1 MEGIYDDLSNYEDV
15 NAVHELRNENKE
27 LKVKL
32 EEHAAAMQK
41 LQRDY
46 DTLEME
52 FKKLENN
59 YSSLLKTARS
69 EIERKNQRITQ
80 LNLEKDTMVLEA
92 LKKGQTIRRHFNKG
106 VPNNQR
112 YNEKPNFPDNRKE
125 TNNKECDVKQKIT
138 RTERFEPTPRDTKDL
153 ITDTHNRN
161 KFESAG
167 ARDVCTGRNT
177 NVVHKKTEFNEIP
190 KMQASSIRDRRKST
204 PAACSMPVDYFSS
217 DEENKQNYQ
226 AKDTRPD
233 YPPLDKFDKRYINKH
248 SLDRHS
254 NKTSETSSFEDRG
267 NNYHEYSSRDSR
279 DRVRS
284 GRNMASS
291 SYRARDKYELK
302 PRKQYSPDRGMK
314 RSYREHQDDYRRQER
329 GRYQARSLESPPPEP
344 YSRHSRRYPEPRPS
358 SDSRHGHD
366 YDKYMYRH
374 EDKYSSKSKLSMDH
388 DEPQSKRLRRE
399 SFGNPDAHSREDR
412 TRYHNEKESSE
423 GYRNP
428 EFSPH
433 EYETHRYSCQSP
445 DLEHADAASTE
456 PIEIKTATTTPIQ
469 DPRLTDSKYI
479 LKQEHGK
486 ETISTTVGRDID
498 LIPIDKVKWNMTPVE
513 VPYALMQQPS
523 EYRDDIVK
531 QIYMDIDSPNADAH
545 SAAESVP
552 YSSND
557 SCNENFQ
564 GSIDVAVRLEETDFN
579 SRQGTDAHLKD
590 SQHINKYRIPKV
602 GQDKINARSQMDFHH
617 IELGFTEP
625 HIANIHNKVETETRG
640 RKELVHSQ
648 EPRDWRDDRRH
659 MNEDCGTIEDKVGIQ
674 KRKANLAIVAD
685 DLELSDDNSDHF
697 DINRHTVS
705 ENNPKK
711 STAQL
716 TAMDVTCEV
725 SVQRIDK
732 DSSKTSSDIDPFEL
746 HSVGEFRNE
755 EASSPG
761 RHKTKLNPKE
771 VRCEDSVHKIE
782 KDPSNP
788 YNAVKV
794 IKNKDADSTRKSK
807 SKLNTKEVKRDDSV
821 HKVDKDSSK
830 QFVADEELRNIEDD
844 CTRKPKSKHNTKE
857 VKCDESVLKVDKD
870 ISKTSL
876 SFDFV
881 DNVKIKDADCARKH
895 RIKLNTKEARGDD
908 SIHKAA
914 KDSSQTSSSLET
926 VESNVIREV
935 KNKDTDS
942 GRKHRGKLNTKEVRA
957 DDSVRKTAKDSS
969 QTSPSLETIE
979 LNDAAIEKNK
989 DVDSAR
995 KHRSELNTK
1004 EVRVND
1010 SDHKTAKDSSQ
1021 TSPSLETV
1029 EFNDSEEVKYKHA
1042 DSARKH
1048 KSKLNTKEARGE
1060 DSVRKTA
1067 KGSSK
1072 RSPSFDL
1079 TDAEKAKSKEADCT
1093 KKQKGKRKKS
1103 QSVEIP
1109 KDLIESID
1117 VIQFSEK
1124 KVKNKKEKEGK
1135 PRETKETFSA
1145 LFGDS
1150 SSLMTP
1156 EDLGIPM
1163 YVPISEDA
1171 QDAVDIKIDRII
1183 DATPQEDKDFPAIVH
1198 KVNAIEMTEEATAVT
1213 HDDKPTDVPENS
1225 NMKEKEGFE
1234 QIGGKKAPKKKG
1246 VNESLLVSINIEP
1259 HELPSP
1265 VLYENMNPGTDSN
1278 EPPDIVKTVVIS
1290 TGKQPEIE
1298 FDNRELTVTPITDVV
1313 GNEEQT
1319 AADISQVP
1327 ALKEFKRLDSLKALA
1342 TSTPHKDFPISNP
1355 IEAGVMKS
1363 IIVCDSNKPVEQGVK
1378 ENCANT
1384 FESQDAPDVRI
1395 FVKRRRKLA
1404 KRPAT

>member
-1 MEGIYDDLSNYEDV
+1 
-15 NAVHELRNENKE
+15 
-27 LKVKL
+27 
-32 EEHAAAMQK
+32 
-41 LQRDY
+41 
-46 DTLEME
+46 
-52 FKKLENN
+52 
-59 YSSLLKTARS
+59 
-69 EIERKNQRITQ
+69 
-80 LNLEKDTMVLEA
+80 
-92 LKKGQTIRRHFNKG
+92 
-106 VPNNQR
+106 
-112 YNEKPNFPDNRKE
+112 
-125 TNNKECDVKQKIT
+125 
-138 RTERFEPTPRDTKDL
+138 
-153 ITDTHNRN
+153 
-161 KFESAG
+161 
-167 ARDVCTGRNT
+167 
-177 NVVHKKTEFNEIP
+177 
-190 KMQASSIRDRRKST
+190 
-204 PAACSMPVDYFSS
+204 
-217 DEENKQNYQ
+217 
-226 AKDTRPD
+226 
-233 YPPLDKFDKRYINKH
+233 
-248 SLDRHS
+248 
-254 NKTSETSSFEDRG
+254 
-267 NNYHEYSSRDSR
+267 
-279 DRVRS
+279 
-284 GRNMASS
+284 MASS

-302 PRKQYSPDRGMK
+302 PRKPYSPDRGMK

-366 YDKYMYRH
+366 YDKYTYRH
-374 EDKYSSKSKLSMDH
+374 EDKYSSKSKLSIDH

-428 EFSPH
+428 EFSPQ

-445 DLEHADAASTE
+445 DLEHADTASAE

-469 DPRLTDSKYI
+469 DPRLTHSKYI
-479 LKQEHGK
+479 LKQENGK

-498 LIPIDKVKWNMTPVE
+498 LIPIDKAKWNMTPVE

-617 IELGFTEP
+617 IELGYTEP
-625 HIANIHNKVETETRG
+625 HIANVHNKVETETRV
-640 RKELVHSQ
+640 RKELVHSH

-659 MNEDCGTIEDKVGIQ
+659 MNEDCGTMEDKVGIQ

-732 DSSKTSSDIDPFEL
+732 DSSKTSSDIDPFEM
-746 HSVGEFRNE
+746 HSVGEVRNDE
-755 EASSPG
+755 VGSTE

-771 VRCEDSVHKIE
+771 VRCEDFVHKIE

-788 YNAVKV
+788 YNAVKE
-794 IKNKDADSTRKSK
+794 IKNKDADCTRKSK
-807 SKLNTKEVKRDDSV
+807 SKLNTKEIKRDES
-821 HKVDKDSSK
+821 VDKDSSK
-830 QFVADEELRNIEDD
+830 QLVADQEIKNKEGE
-844 CTRKPKSKHNTKE
+844 CTRKPKSKLNNKE

-881 DNVKIKDADCARKH
+881 DDVKIKDADCARKH
-895 RIKLNTKEARGDD
+895 RSKVNTKEARGDD
-908 SIHKAA
+908 YIHKTA
-914 KDSSQTSSSLET
+914 KDSSPTSSSLET
-926 VESNVIREV
+926 VESNVTREV

-942 GRKHRGKLNTKEVRA
+942 GRKHR
-957 DDSVRKTAKDSS
+957 
-969 QTSPSLETIE
+969 
-979 LNDAAIEKNK
+979 
-989 DVDSAR
+989 
-995 KHRSELNTK
+995 
-1004 EVRVND
+1004 
-1010 SDHKTAKDSSQ
+1010 
-1021 TSPSLETV
+1021 
-1029 EFNDSEEVKYKHA
+1029 EVKSKDA
-1042 DSARKH
+1042 DVARKH
-1048 KSKLNTKEARGE
+1048 KSKLSTKEARGE

-1072 RSPSFDL
+1072 RSPSFEL
-1079 TDAEKAKSKEADCT
+1079 TDAEKAKNKEADCT
-1093 KKQKGKRKKS
+1093 RKQRGKRKKS

-1117 VIQFSEK
+1117 AVQFSEK
-1124 KVKNKKEKEGK
+1124 KVKTKKEKEGK

-1145 LFGDS
+1145 LFGES

-1183 DATPQEDKDFPAIVH
+1183 DASTQEDKEFPAIVH
-1198 KVNAIEMTEEATAVT
+1198 KVNAREMTEDTTAVT
-1213 HDDKPTDVPENS
+1213 HDDKPTDVPQNS
-1225 NMKEKEGFE
+1225 NMKENEGFE

-1246 VNESLLVSINIEP
+1246 VNEGLLVSINIEP

-1319 AADISQVP
+1319 TADVSQVP
-1327 ALKEFKRLDSLKALA
+1327 ALKEFKRLDTLKALA

-1355 IEAGVMKS
+1355 IEAGVTQS

-1378 ENCANT
+1378 ENCAKTLEN
-1384 FESQDAPDVRI
+1384 QDAPDVRI